1 MSSPVLDRNTS
12 GEYRRLLTR
21 SIMTNFDKRKKKT
34 DRMKFLWARLRIF
47 SKVIGKFMVLK
58 KEIRLYGS
66 TRSCESHTLN
76 NNESIMKKFDYKW
89 LFNPKSNFKTAWNS
103 VIMILLFYTATFLP
117 YRMCFNA
124 WQYNNLMILD
134 IIIDIVFFFDIIITF
149 NTAIVSVSERIIY
162 SRKSIAKKYMK
173 FWFLIDLLSCI
184 PLEIMDTNTGST
196 SYNKFLRI
204 LRVSRLY
211 RFVRILRL
219 LKLLR
224 FVRSQYVNNLLMAN
238 KSNAG
243 FRRIAAFFFI
253 LLISVH
259 ILGCLWFYVSKT
271 DSSNMTWASFY
282 HIEDQPDYAQYLSSI
297 YFVFTT
303 LTTVGYGDNTP
314 ISNIE
319 KIFTI
324 ILMAFGVIFYS
335 YMIGSLSSSL
345 KSKDYITA
353 KVKAKLNGIKEFA
366 KAVKISQPLLKKIV
380 SNIKINAYKNIH
392 DNLDIEII
400 IKDLP
405 SNLREEIFDNM
416 YNKITQGLTFFQSK
430 PKSFIN
436 SLVPNLKLSYY
447 VFQDILYEE
456 EDLPEEIYLINTGS
470 VFLNINK
477 NVVFRVYFQGSYFGE
492 IEILEST
499 NRDCTATIGT
509 RNAELYA
516 ISKIDLMGSLKEY
529 PQVFEEFYNI
539 ARIRA
544 IKHEESKEEALQDII
559 RCKNFDSISGSL
571 SESFTSKEKSE
582 SEDKISLYNEFKF
595 NRGDT
600 ALLIS
605 LQNDTPFKRKNRN
618 IWSTALGKPVNLYRE
633 DRCKTT
639 GEFNI
644 KKNKFEKIKSMTN
657 PEKKVVQNGPRV
669 VRSTLLEREVSP
681 IMKYSK
687 DDENNHFEELGINEG
702 ASSDIKEIKGSCENV
717 LSGIKGRNQN
727 IEDHIC
733 KIYEMTERLAN
744 DKKKFLELLFK
755 LRDAANEC

>member
-1 MSSPVLDRNTS
+1 MSSPVLERNTS
-12 GEYRRLLTR
+12 GEYRRLFTR

-66 TRSCESHTLN
+66 TRSCESPTLN
-76 NNESIMKKFDYKW
+76 IKESIMKKIDYKW
-89 LFNPKSNFKTAWNS
+89 LFNPNSNFKTAWNS
-103 VIMILLFYTATFLP
+103 IIMILLFYTATVLP

-124 WQYNNLMILD
+124 WQYNNWMILD
-134 IIIDIVFFFDIIITF
+134 IIIDVVFFFDILITF
-149 NTAIVSVSERIIY
+149 NTAIVSISERLIY
-162 SRKSIAKKYMK
+162 SRKSIAKNYMK

-184 PLEIMDTNTGST
+184 PLEIIDTNDTESA

-204 LRVSRLY
+204 LRVSRMY

-238 KSNAG
+238 KFNTGA
-243 FRRIAAFFFI
+243 RRIAVFFFI
-253 LLISVH
+253 LAISVH
-259 ILGCLWFYVSKT
+259 ILGCLWFYVSKS
-271 DSSNMTWASFY
+271 DSSEITWTSFK
-282 HIEDQPDYAQYLSSI
+282 HIEDQPDYAQYISSI

-314 ISNIE
+314 ISNTE
-319 KIFTI
+319 KVFTI

-345 KSKDYITA
+345 KSKDRITA

-366 KAVKISQPLLKKIV
+366 KAVNLSQPLLKKIV
-380 SNIKINAYKNIH
+380 SNVKTNAYKNVH

-416 YNKITQGLTFFQSK
+416 YTKITQGLTFFQGK

-436 SLVPNLKLSYY
+436 SLVPTLKLSYY

-456 EDLPEEIYLINTGS
+456 EDLPEEIYLISSGS
-470 VFLNINK
+470 VFLNIQRD
-477 NVVFRVYFQGSYFGE
+477 VVFRVYFQGSYFGE

-499 NRDCTATIGT
+499 NRNCTATIGT

-516 ISKIDLMGSLKEY
+516 ISKIDLMGALKEY
-529 PQVFEEFYNI
+529 PQVFDEFYNI

-544 IKHEESKEEALQDII
+544 IKHEESKEEALLDIK
-559 RCKNFDSISGSL
+559 RCKKYENISDSL
-571 SESFTSKEKSE
+571 SESFTSKEESE
-582 SEDKISLYNEFKF
+582 SEYKQSLYDEFRF
-595 NRGDT
+595 NRRDT

-605 LQNDTPFKRKNRN
+605 LQNDTPFKRKNRH
-618 IWSTALGKPVNLYRE
+618 IWSTALGKPVDLYRE
-633 DRCKTT
+633 DRCKTAFINGT
-639 GEFNI
+639 PSI
-644 KKNKFEKIKSMTN
+644 KKNKLEKIKSMTN
-657 PEKKVVQNGPRV
+657 PEKKIVQNNPRAEKI
-669 VRSTLLEREVSP
+669 TFLEREISP
-681 IMKYSK
+681 IIKYSEE
-687 DDENNHFEELGINEG
+687 DEDLNFEVLGINEG
-702 ASSDIKEIKGSCENV
+702 VINDVKEIKGNCENV
-717 LSGIKGRNQN
+717 ISGVKGRDQT
-727 IEDHIC
+727 IEDHVMY
-733 KIYEMTERLAN
+733 K
-744 DKKKFLELLFK
+744 
-755 LRDAANEC
+755 